1 MWDEYVIPKSV
12 EEALKILQ
20 SRAGEARIIAGGTD
34 LVPELKD
41 GGSRKVKCL
50 VDISEIELL
59 RKIELN
65 GDLIKLGAGV
75 THAQVASSDL
85 IRERASLLAEAASA
99 VGSPLI
105 RNQGTIV
112 GNVVNAQPAADT
124 AVALFSLCA
133 EVEILS
139 SKGTRRVPIEQT
151 YEKLGVSRV
160 NSASEIVTA
169 LYIKSLHKDQG
180 SAFVRLAQRKALALP
195 MLNVAAVV
203 TIQDG
208 RFEESRIT
216 IGPLAPLPFRS
227 KGAEATL
234 KHAAAAPESI
244 DKAAEAAAS
253 EAQPRNSA
261 LRGSAEYRREMVKVF
276 VRRAVGRAMQRVE
289 QK

>member
-1 MWDEYVIPKSV
+1 
-12 EEALKILQ
+12 
-20 SRAGEARIIAGGTD
+20 
-34 LVPELKD
+34 LVPQLKD
-41 GGSRKVKCL
+41 GDSRKVKCL
-50 VDISEIELL
+50 VDISEIEPL
-59 RKIELN
+59 RKIELD

-75 THAQVASSDL
+75 THAQVSSSNL
-85 IRERASLLAEAASA
+85 IREQATLLAEAASA

-169 LYIKSLHKDQG
+169 LYIKSLRKDQG

-203 TIQDG
+203 TVLDG
-208 RFEESRIT
+208 RFEDARIT
-216 IGPLAPLPFRS
+216 IGPVAPLPFRS
-227 KGAEATL
+227 KGAEAAL
-234 KHAAAAPESI
+234 KHAVAGPESI
-244 DKAAEAAAS
+244 DKAAQAAAS
-253 EAQPRNSA
+253 EARPRNSA

>member
-12 EEALKILQ
+12 EEALQILR
-20 SRAGEARIIAGGTD
+20 SREGEARIIAGGTD

-41 GGSRKVKCL
+41 GGRKAKCL
-50 VDISEIELL
+50 VDISEIEPL
-59 RKIELN
+59 RKIELD
-65 GDLIKLGAGV
+65 GDLIKVGAGV

-85 IRERASLLAEAASA
+85 IREQASLLAEAASA

-169 LYIKSLHKDQG
+169 LYIKGLGNNQG

-203 TIQDG
+203 TVQDG
-208 RFEESRIT
+208 RFENARIT
-216 IGPLAPLPFRS
+216 IGPVAPLPFRS

-234 KHAAAAPESI
+234 KHAAAGPESI

-253 EAQPRNSA
+253 EARPRDSA
-261 LRGSAEYRREMVKVF
+261 LRGSAAYRREMVKVF
-276 VRRAVGRAMQRVE
+276 VRRAVERALQRAE